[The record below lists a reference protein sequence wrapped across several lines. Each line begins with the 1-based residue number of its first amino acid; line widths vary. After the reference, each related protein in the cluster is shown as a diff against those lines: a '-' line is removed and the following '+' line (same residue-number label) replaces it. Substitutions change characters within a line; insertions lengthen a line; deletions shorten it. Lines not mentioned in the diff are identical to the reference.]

1 MSEWLTKSY
10 QLVPEGLVFKLAGA
24 HSSDGPREVRVETRG
39 LNDGTLRF
47 ERDDVVRLKVLP
59 AYTAMLVN
67 HGRYHAS
74 LNRHERA
81 MTAFQQALALDPSL
95 ELARQGIAESA
106 SRLRNP

>member
-1 MSEWLTKSY
+1 MR
-10 QLVPEGLVFKLAGA
+10 F
-24 HSSDGPREVRVETRG
+24 ETRG

-47 ERDDVVRLKVLP
+47 EKDDVVRLKVLP
-59 AYTAMLVN
+59 AYTTMLVN

-81 MTAFQQALALDPSL
+81 ISAFKQALALDPTI
-95 ELARQGIAESA
+95 EMAQQGIAESA